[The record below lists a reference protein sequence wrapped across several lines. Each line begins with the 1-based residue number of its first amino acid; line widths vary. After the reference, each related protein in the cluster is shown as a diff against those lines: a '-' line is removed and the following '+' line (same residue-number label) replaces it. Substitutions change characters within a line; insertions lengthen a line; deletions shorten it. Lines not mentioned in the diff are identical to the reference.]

1 MTSRIAD
8 IIKVA
13 DKKCLALTEQE
24 PEANTIS
31 HRNMRMLW
39 TICQGL
45 VGRPKPLKP
54 TVPLIIEE
62 GIAKYGEDVFPMTS
76 TIYNDYPDIP
86 RIWREAYVSIR
97 DMQSV
102 DPMSRKD
109 LDKVDT
115 SIMSEGDRYNFLEIR
130 RLLEETEQQNAAMRA
145 IVRRKGPDE
154 ESPRLD
160 AIVDG
165 LNIWMDRMDR
175 LGFGLDEVSLH
186 VTGRTR
192 PGTIIMDADLFK
204 DIKNF
209 VDEQLQARK
218 SRRSTD
224 G

>member
-13 DKKCLALTEQE
+13 DKKCHALTQQE
-24 PEANTIS
+24 PAENTIS

-62 GIAKYGEDVFPMTS
+62 GIAKYGEDFPMTS

-102 DPMSRKD
+102 DPMSRRD

-130 RLLEETEQQNAAMRA
+130 RLLEETEQQNTALRT
-145 IVRRKGPDE
+145 IVHRKGPDE

-165 LNIWMDRMDR
+165 LNVWVDRMDR

-186 VTGRTR
+186 VTNKTR
-192 PGTIIMDADLFK
+192 PGTIIMDADLLR

-209 VDEQLQARK
+209 VDEQLQSRK

>member
-1 MTSRIAD
+1 MTSRITN

-13 DKKCLALTEQE
+13 DKKCLSLIQQE
-24 PEANTIS
+24 PEGNTIS

-45 VGRPKPLKP
+45 VSRPKPLKP

-62 GIAKYGEDVFPMTS
+62 GIAKYGEEIFPMRS

-86 RIWREAYVSIR
+86 RIWREAHVSIM
-97 DMQSV
+97 DIKSI

-109 LDKVDT
+109 VDKIDT
-115 SIMSEGDRYNFLEIR
+115 SIMSEGDRHNFLEIR
-130 RLLEETEQQNAAMRA
+130 RLLEETEQQNAALRA
-145 IVRRKGPDE
+145 IVRRAGPDE

-165 LNIWMDRMDR
+165 LNVWVDRMDR

-186 VTGRTR
+186 VTGKTR
-192 PGTIIMDADLFK
+192 PGTIIMAADLFK
-204 DIKNF
+204 DIKTY
-209 VDEQLQARK
+209 VDDQLQSRK

>member
-13 DKKCLALTEQE
+13 DKKCLVLTQH
-24 PEANTIS
+24 EAAENIIS
-31 HRNMRMLW
+31 HRNLRMLW

-45 VGRPKPLKP
+45 VHRPKPLKP

-62 GIAKYGEDVFPMTS
+62 GIAKYGEDIFPMRS

-86 RIWREAYVSIR
+86 RIWREAYMSIM

-130 RLLEETEQQNAAMRA
+130 RLLEETEQQNAALRA
-145 IVRRKGPDE
+145 IVHRKSPDE

-165 LNIWMDRMDR
+165 LNIWVDRMDR
-175 LGFGLDEVSLH
+175 LGFGLDELSLH
-186 VTGRTR
+186 VTGKTR

-209 VDEQLQARK
+209 VDDQLRSRK

>member
-1 MTSRIAD
+1 
-8 IIKVA
+8 
-13 DKKCLALTEQE
+13 
-24 PEANTIS
+24 
-31 HRNMRMLW
+31 
-39 TICQGL
+39 
-45 VGRPKPLKP
+45 
-54 TVPLIIEE
+54 
-62 GIAKYGEDVFPMTS
+62 
-76 TIYNDYPDIP
+76 
-86 RIWREAYVSIR
+86 
-97 DMQSV
+97 
-102 DPMSRKD
+102 
-109 LDKVDT
+109 
-115 SIMSEGDRYNFLEIR
+115 MSEGDRYNFLEIR
-130 RLLEETEQQNAAMRA
+130 RLLEETEQQNAALRA

-165 LNIWMDRMDR
+165 LNIWVDRMDR
-175 LGFGLDEVSLH
+175 LGFGLDDVSLH